1 MKGLLIK
8 DFRLMKVQKNF
19 LTLITVIGVFM
30 ALFSENVS
38 YTIGF
43 ISFVFSLFSI
53 SSISYDELDNGNAFL
68 FSLPVTRKTYAI
80 EKYCFGMIMGLG
92 AWIIISMLSVAI
104 GIGRGQESVG
114 ELITIAFIILP
125 LVLFMLAVMVP
136 VMLKFGA
143 EKGRVAVVIL
153 FAVLYLT
160 IVMLAESV
168 QQWGEDFLPI
178 LDSLPE
184 IGIGTFLGIL
194 IAAAVL
200 ILLLSVRISIGIV
213 KKKEF

>member
-19 LTLITVIGVFM
+19 FFLIMAIGIGM
-30 ALFSENVS
+30 ALLSENTT

-43 ISFVFSLFSI
+43 VSFISSMLSI
-53 SSISYDELDNGNAFL
+53 STISYDELDNGNAFL
-68 FSLPVTRKTYAI
+68 FSLPVTRKTYTI
-80 EKYCFGMIMGLG
+80 EKYCFGLFMGLG
-92 AWIIISMLSVAI
+92 AWLAMSFLSTVA
-104 GIGRGQESVG
+104 GIGRGQEPIGDLV
-114 ELITIAFIILP
+114 ITAFIVLP

-143 EKGRVAVVIL
+143 EKGRVAVVL
-153 FAVLYLT
+153 FFAVAYLT
-160 IVMLAESV
+160 MTLLAESV
-168 QQWGEDFLPI
+168 QQWGKDFLPMM
-178 LDSLPE
+178 DSLPE

-200 ILLLSVRISIGIV
+200 ILLLSMRISIGII

>member
-19 LTLITVIGVFM
+19 FTLITVIGVFM

-43 ISFVFSLFSI
+43 ISFIFSLFSI

-68 FSLPVTRKTYAI
+68 FSLPVTRKTYII

-104 GIGRGQESVG
+104 GIGRGQEPVG

>member
-43 ISFVFSLFSI
+43 ISFIFSLFSI

-68 FSLPVTRKTYAI
+68 FSLPVTRKTYTI

>member
-43 ISFVFSLFSI
+43 ISFIFSLFSI

-68 FSLPVTRKTYAI
+68 FSLPVTRKTYTI

-104 GIGRGQESVG
+104 GIGRGQEPVG
-114 ELITIAFIILP
+114 ELITIAFIIQP

>member
-1 MKGLLIK
+1 MTTAPRRTSTPRPTTRTPIWP
-8 DFRLMKVQKNF
+8 
-19 LTLITVIGVFM
+19 
-30 ALFSENVS
+30 S
-38 YTIGF
+38 F
-43 ISFVFSLFSI
+43 IFSLFSI

-68 FSLPVTRKTYAI
+68 FSLPVTRKTYTI

-104 GIGRGQESVG
+104 GIGRGQEPVG

>member
-68 FSLPVTRKTYAI
+68 FSLPVTRKTYTI

>member
-43 ISFVFSLFSI
+43 ISFIFSLFSI

-68 FSLPVTRKTYAI
+68 FSLPVTRKTYTI

-104 GIGRGQESVG
+104 GIGRGQEPVG
-114 ELITIAFIILP
+114 ELIKIAFIILP

>member
-43 ISFVFSLFSI
+43 ISFIFSLFSI

-68 FSLPVTRKTYAI
+68 FSLPVTRKTYTI

-104 GIGRGQESVG
+104 GIGKGQESVG

>member
-1 MKGLLIK
+1 MEKMLKKYFPIFVLPTLL
-8 DFRLMKVQKNF
+8 
-19 LTLITVIGVFM
+19 
-30 ALFSENVS
+30 
-38 YTIGF
+38 
-43 ISFVFSLFSI
+43 
-53 SSISYDELDNGNAFL
+53 AF
-68 FSLPVTRKTYAI
+68 
-80 EKYCFGMIMGLG
+80 
-92 AWIIISMLSVAI
+92 
-104 GIGRGQESVG
+104 
-114 ELITIAFIILP
+114 TIAFIILP

>member
-43 ISFVFSLFSI
+43 ISFIFSLFSI

-68 FSLPVTRKTYAI
+68 FSLPVTRKTYTI

-104 GIGRGQESVG
+104 GIGRGQEPVG

>member
-43 ISFVFSLFSI
+43 ISFIFSLFSI
-53 SSISYDELDNGNAFL
+53 SSISYDELDSGNAFL
-68 FSLPVTRKTYAI
+68 FSLPVTRKTYII

-104 GIGRGQESVG
+104 GIGRGQEPVG

>member
-43 ISFVFSLFSI
+43 ISFIFSLFSI

-68 FSLPVTRKTYAI
+68 FSLPVTRKTYII

-104 GIGRGQESVG
+104 GIGRGQEPVG

>member
-43 ISFVFSLFSI
+43 ISFIFSLFSI

-68 FSLPVTRKTYAI
+68 FSLPVTRKTYII

-104 GIGRGQESVG
+104 GIGRGQETVG